1 MKAAGFFLGIWLI
14 VPVAVGSVA
23 AQQPPAPQG
32 VQAQVSAAPTG
43 SVTGTVLAQD
53 TQKPVRFAQV
63 TLQSVE
69 SVANASGGG
78 RFGGGAGGGGAAR
91 TEFDGTFTVSGI
103 APGDY
108 YVTASALGFIPER
121 ALLLTAVNNGADP
134 AQLLAGLPVVHV
146 AADSTSTMN
155 VTLQRGGALAG
166 RVVWEDGSAASA
178 VTVAALPVPASGVS
192 ATTQLPAP
200 LSGLQLG
207 GFGELTQT
215 DDRGS
220 FRISGV
226 PSGEYQLQAT
236 VQTAARAGG
245 PGGFGGGRGAQVPS
259 VLRVYAPGVFRKSAA
274 KSFSVRAGDERTDIQ
289 MTIDLRSLRTVSGHA
304 NSANTGQTV
313 ASGRVSVVD
322 TADPSLQLQGVID
335 AEGDFTVRY
344 VPPGNYTLQITV
356 ASSQPQQNGRG
367 RGGSSGSSTPATTFQ
382 PLSLGIVVTDADLS
396 GITATLVPAQMR

>member
-1 MKAAGFFLGIWLI
+1 MISALRIASCFVLSM
-14 VPVAVGSVA
+14 VAPLLA
-23 AQQPPAPQG
+23 AQQQSAVQG
-32 VQAQVSAAPTG
+32 GAQAQLTAAPTG
-43 SVTGTVLAQD
+43 AVTGTVLAQD
-53 TQKPVRFAQV
+53 NQKPVRFAQV

-69 SVANASGGG
+69 SVANANGGG
-78 RFGGGAGGGGAAR
+78 RFGGGAGGGGLAR
-91 TEFDGTFTVSGI
+91 TEIDGTFTVSGI

-146 AADSTSTMN
+146 AADSTSTVN
-155 VTLQRGGALAG
+155 VTLQRGGALSG
-166 RVVWEDGSAASA
+166 RVVWEDGSAAAA

-192 ATTQLPAP
+192 ATAQLPAP
-200 LSGLQLG
+200 LSGLQLN

-226 PSGEYQLQAT
+226 PSGDYLLQAT
-236 VQTAARAGG
+236 VQTAARAAPG
-245 PGGFGGGRGAQVPS
+245 GGFGGGRGALGPS
-259 VLRVYAPGVFRKSAA
+259 VIRVYAPGLFRKSAA

-322 TADPSLQLQGVID
+322 TGDPSLQLQGVID

-344 VPPGNYTLQITV
+344 VPPGSYMLQISG
-356 ASSQPQQNGRG
+356 ASTQPPPQPGRG
-367 RGGSSGSSTPATTFQ
+367 RGNPGSTTPETTFQ
-382 PLSLGIVVTDADLS
+382 ALSLPIVVTDADLS
-396 GITATLVPAQMR
+396 GITATLIPVQGR